1 MCRCCSRIMSGKMQ
15 LIQFARVLLCLV
27 ISRDLWHTYSGTL
40 AISQGKHPTLIT
52 TVRDADLLYEFLLSG
67 LVIDEDNN
75 VGMRDQEIASMRQ
88 GRVFLSLINDDIP
101 KTVPAMEEWME
112 ELLVMLEE
120 EAQSFNEDHFETLI
134 LGIIYSAYQVREKRQ
149 ESQQQAWA
157 GVLGRLANITLVQ
170 LRRS

>member
-1 MCRCCSRIMSGKMQ
+1 M
-15 LIQFARVLLCLV
+15 
-27 ISRDLWHTYSGTL
+27 
-40 AISQGKHPTLIT
+40 
-52 TVRDADLLYEFLLSG
+52 
-67 LVIDEDNN
+67 IDEDNN
-75 VGMRDQEIASMRQ
+75 VGMRDQEMASMRQ

-101 KTVPAMEEWME
+101 KTVPAME

-157 GVLGRLANITLVQ
+157 GVLGRLANVTLVQ

>member
-1 MCRCCSRIMSGKMQ
+1 M
-15 LIQFARVLLCLV
+15 
-27 ISRDLWHTYSGTL
+27 
-40 AISQGKHPTLIT
+40 
-52 TVRDADLLYEFLLSG
+52 
-67 LVIDEDNN
+67 IDEDNN

-101 KTVPAMEEWME
+101 KTVPAME

-157 GVLGRLANITLVQ
+157 GVLGRLANVTLVQ

>member
-1 MCRCCSRIMSGKMQ
+1 M
-15 LIQFARVLLCLV
+15 
-27 ISRDLWHTYSGTL
+27 
-40 AISQGKHPTLIT
+40 
-52 TVRDADLLYEFLLSG
+52 
-67 LVIDEDNN
+67 IDEDNN
-75 VGMRDQEIASMRQ
+75 VGMRDQEMASMRQ

>member
-1 MCRCCSRIMSGKMQ
+1 MSGNMQ
-15 LIQFARVLLCLV
+15 LIQFARILLCLV
-27 ISRDLWHTYSGTL
+27 IFRDLWHTYSGTL
-40 AISQGKHPTLIT
+40 AISPGKHPTLIT

-75 VGMRDQEIASMRQ
+75 VGMRDQEMASMRQ

-101 KTVPAMEEWME
+101 KTVPAME

-157 GVLGRLANITLVQ
+157 GVLGRLANVTLVQ